1 MFLHACFRHYR
12 LVFTTR
18 KLQVGLTL
26 SCTALCEFG
35 IDRACKVEALL
46 RKQRKVQV
54 FIFLSGDKL
63 EECDVQKTASSMC
76 R

>member
-18 KLQVGLTL
+18 KLQAGLTL

-35 IDRACKVEALL
+35 IDRAWKVEALL